1 MNTQLTQSDW
11 EDLSAYFDGEL
22 TGELADRIARLV
34 ETDPA
39 WQRAHASLTQ
49 LDARLDAWAVPAPRA
64 ELPERIGQ
72 AVTRQSRTRQLRRWL
87 IPAAA
92 AAVVLLVASLH
103 FLLPGSGGPHALPDR
118 FVRDNAE
125 LFTASSTPAIVDAE
139 AVLSDDLR
147 QQLLATSPVE
157 QPPAAIDSD
166 RWNRLSP
173 AQQQAVRQ
181 RAKAFLEM
189 TAEQQQALLAEYDQ
203 ADALTDSPAR
213 QQQAR
218 WMKRIIESFTPPERQ
233 ALLEM
238 TPAERAEAFL
248 RQRDKL
254 NQQR

>member
-1 MNTQLTQSDW
+1 MNTQLTQSQW

-22 TGELADRIARLV
+22 TGPQADRIARLI

-39 WQRAHASLTQ
+39 WQRAHASLAQ
-49 LDARLDAWAVPAPRA
+49 LSARLDAWAVPAPPA
-64 ELPERIGQ
+64 ELAGRIGQ
-72 AVTRQSRTRQLRRWL
+72 AVARQSRTLRLRRWL
-87 IPAAA
+87 VPAAA

-103 FLLPGSGGPHALPDR
+103 MLLPGAGPGDILPDR

-125 LFTASSTPAIVDAE
+125 LFTAEPTRPVADAQAI
-139 AVLSDDLR
+139 LSDDLR

-157 QPPAAIDSD
+157 PPAAIDSD

-173 AQQQAVRQ
+173 AQQQVVRQ

-189 TAEQQQALLAEYDQ
+189 TAAEQQALLAEYEQ
-203 ADALTDSPAR
+203 ADPLTDSPAR

-218 WMKRIIESFTPPERQ
+218 WMNRIIESFTPAERQ

-254 NQQR
+254 NSQR